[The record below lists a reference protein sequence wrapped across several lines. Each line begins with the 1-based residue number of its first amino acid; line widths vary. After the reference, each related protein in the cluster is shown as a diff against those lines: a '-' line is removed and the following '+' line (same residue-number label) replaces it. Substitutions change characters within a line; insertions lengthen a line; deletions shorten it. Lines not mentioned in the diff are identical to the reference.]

1 MAKVITVDYEKM
13 SYLPAVFFNDF
24 WLLKDYLVPMNSTIT
39 EVPLHLSIS
48 GLSGLKY
55 MLYSQAETSF
65 KMQVDSFLPE
75 RSLAL
80 TLSSLVLIKSC
91 SRPSEAILFLWD

>member
-24 WLLKDYLVPMNSTIT
+24 WLLKNYLIPLNSTVK
-39 EVPLHLSIS
+39 EVPLHFTIS

-65 KMQVDSFLPE
+65 SMQASVLRSRCPHELNSMLESDFL
-75 RSLAL
+75 
-80 TLSSLVLIKSC
+80 T
-91 SRPSEAILFLWD
+91 